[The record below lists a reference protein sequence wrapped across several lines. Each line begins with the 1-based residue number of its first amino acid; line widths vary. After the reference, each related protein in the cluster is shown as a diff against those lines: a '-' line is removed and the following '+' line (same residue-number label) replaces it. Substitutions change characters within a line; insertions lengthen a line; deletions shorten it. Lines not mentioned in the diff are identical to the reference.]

1 MTTSLASDEPVAAQA
16 AGDAFDPF
24 VASPSGPTHL
34 RHSNFDTQLFALA
47 PGSSAEQ
54 VKRAIQA
61 HLRDTERRME
71 EAGKLGT
78 ALVQQ
83 QKQLTEKLREVEQ
96 LQSEAEL
103 TPELRQR
110 LVEIEKDYNEVA
122 RDSARALLPKQRV
135 PSNEA
140 PSSPFS
146 SDGKATARVCPPSFP
161 PLKPTLTRCLAF
173 CEPVQV

>member
-1 MTTSLASDEPVAAQA
+1 MATSLASDEPVAASS

-24 VASPSGPTHL
+24 VVTPSGPTHL
-34 RHSNFDTQLFALA
+34 RHSNYDTHLFGLA

-78 ALVQQ
+78 ALVHQ
-83 QKQLTEKLREVEQ
+83 QKQLTEKLREVDQ

-103 TPELRQR
+103 NPELRQR

-140 PSSPFS
+140 QATSPSPFS
-146 SDGKATARVCPPSFP
+146 PDGKSVARVGLCHLPVS
-161 PLKPTLTRCLAF
+161 
-173 CEPVQV
+173 EP

>member
-1 MTTSLASDEPVAAQA
+1 MATSLASDKPIAASA

-24 VASPSGPTHL
+24 VASPPGPTHL
-34 RHSNFDTQLFALA
+34 RHSTFDTQLFALA

-54 VKRAIQA
+54 VKRAIEA

-103 TPELRQR
+103 NPELRQR
-110 LVEIEKDYNEVA
+110 LIEIEKDYNEVA

-135 PSNEA
+135 PSNE
-140 PSSPFS
+140 SQGSPFS
-146 SDGKATARVCPPSFP
+146 PDGKGARVSFP
-161 PLKPTLTRCLAF
+161 GFLLL
-173 CEPVQV
+173 

>member
-1 MTTSLASDEPVAAQA
+1 MMATSLASDKPVAA
-16 AGDAFDPF
+16 GDGFDPF
-24 VASPSGPTHL
+24 VASPPGPTHL
-34 RHSNFDTQLFALA
+34 RHSTFDTQLFALA

-54 VKRAIQA
+54 VKRAIEA

-83 QKQLTEKLREVEQ
+83 QRQLTEKLREVEQ

-103 TPELRQR
+103 NPELRQR

-140 PSSPFS
+140 PNSPFS
-146 SDGKATARVCPPSFP
+146 PDGKVARVSYADISLPS
-161 PLKPTLTRCLAF
+161 KG
-173 CEPVQV
+173 

>member
-1 MTTSLASDEPVAAQA
+1 MATSLPPDEAVAAST
-16 AGDAFDPF
+16 AGDAIDPF
-24 VASPSGPTHL
+24 VGTPSGPAHV
-34 RHSNFDTQLFALA
+34 RHSDFDTNLFALA

-103 TPELRQR
+103 SPELRQR

-122 RDSARALLPKQRV
+122 RESARALLPKQRV
-135 PSNEA
+135 PSNE
-140 PSSPFS
+140 SQGSPFS
-146 SDGKATARVCPPSFP
+146 PDGSKGVAR
-161 PLKPTLTRCLAF
+161 
-173 CEPVQV
+173 

>member
-1 MTTSLASDEPVAAQA
+1 MATSLASDKPIAASA

-24 VASPSGPTHL
+24 VTSPSGPTHL

-54 VKRAIQA
+54 VKRAIEA
-61 HLRDTERRME
+61 HLCDTERRME

-83 QKQLTEKLREVEQ
+83 QKRLTEKLREVEQ

-103 TPELRQR
+103 NPELRQR
-110 LVEIEKDYNEVA
+110 LIEIEKDYNEVA
-122 RDSARALLPKQRV
+122 RESARALLPKQRV

-140 PSSPFS
+140 QGSPFS
-146 SDGKATARVCPPSFP
+146 PEGRIGRVGLSGSCF
-161 PLKPTLTRCLAF
+161 
-173 CEPVQV
+173 

>member
-1 MTTSLASDEPVAAQA
+1 MTNAFVSDEAVVVSS
-16 AGDAFDPF
+16 AGEGFDPF
-24 VASPSGPTHL
+24 TGTPSGPTHL
-34 RHSNFDTQLFALA
+34 RHSNYDTHLFALA

-78 ALVQQ
+78 ALVHQ
-83 QKQLTEKLREVEQ
+83 QKELTEKLREVDQ

-103 TPELRQR
+103 NPELRQR

-135 PSNEA
+135 PSNEGQN
-140 PSSPFS
+140 SPFS
-146 SDGKATARVCPPSFP
+146 PDKSVARVG
-161 PLKPTLTRCLAF
+161 LT
-173 CEPVQV
+173 

>member
-1 MTTSLASDEPVAAQA
+1 MTNAFVSDEAVVVSS
-16 AGDAFDPF
+16 AGDGFDPF
-24 VASPSGPTHL
+24 IGTPSGPTHL
-34 RHSNFDTQLFALA
+34 RHSNYDTHLFALA

-78 ALVQQ
+78 ALVHQ
-83 QKQLTEKLREVEQ
+83 QKELTEKLREVDQ

-103 TPELRQR
+103 NPELRQR

-140 PSSPFS
+140 QSSPFS
-146 SDGKATARVCPPSFP
+146 PDKSVARVG
-161 PLKPTLTRCLAF
+161 LT
-173 CEPVQV
+173 

>member
-1 MTTSLASDEPVAAQA
+1 MTTSLATDKPVAASA
-16 AGDAFDPF
+16 AGEVSDPF
-24 VASPSGPTHL
+24 LASPSGPTHL
-34 RHSNFDTQLFALA
+34 RHSNFDTHLFALA

-54 VKRAIQA
+54 MKRAIEA

-103 TPELRQR
+103 QPELRQR

-122 RDSARALLPKQRV
+122 RESARALLPKQRV

-140 PSSPFS
+140 QSSPFS
-146 SDGKATARVCPPSFP
+146 PDKVAGRVSRADSYFWN
-161 PLKPTLTRCLAF
+161 LN
-173 CEPVQV
+173 

>member
-1 MTTSLASDEPVAAQA
+1 MATSVASDKPVAASVS
-16 AGDAFDPF
+16 GDDFDPF
-24 VASPSGPTHL
+24 VTSPPAPTHL

-54 VKRAIQA
+54 VKRAIEA

-103 TPELRQR
+103 NPELRQR
-110 LVEIEKDYNEVA
+110 LIEIEKDYNEVA
-122 RDSARALLPKQRV
+122 RESARALLPKQRV
-135 PSNEA
+135 PSDEA
-140 PSSPFS
+140 RGSPYALE
-146 SDGKATARVCPPSFP
+146 GKAARVRPP
-161 PLKPTLTRCLAF
+161 
-173 CEPVQV
+173 

>member
-1 MTTSLASDEPVAAQA
+1 MASPLTSDEAVVVSP

-24 VASPSGPTHL
+24 VGTPSGPAHL
-34 RHSNFDTQLFALA
+34 RHSNFDSNLFSLA

-61 HLRDTERRME
+61 HLQDTERRME

-103 TPELRQR
+103 NPELRQR

-135 PSNEA
+135 PSNETQG
-140 PSSPFS
+140 SPFS
-146 SDGKATARVCPPSFP
+146 PDGSKGVARVGLSPP
-161 PLKPTLTRCLAF
+161 CYWN
-173 CEPVQV
+173 PV

>member
-1 MTTSLASDEPVAAQA
+1 MTTSLASYEPIVASAS
-16 AGDAFDPF
+16 GDASDPF
-24 VASPSGPTHL
+24 VTSPSGPTHL
-34 RHSNFDTQLFALA
+34 RHSNFDTHLFALA

-103 TPELRQR
+103 NPELRQR
-110 LVEIEKDYNEVA
+110 LVDIEKDYNEVA
-122 RDSARALLPKQRV
+122 RESARALLPKQRV

-140 PSSPFS
+140 QASPFS
-146 SDGKATARVCPPSFP
+146 PDKGAARVGDCP
-161 PLKPTLTRCLAF
+161 
-173 CEPVQV
+173 V